1 MRFCDSHIRFI
12 FNLVISHIITT
23 MKKRQENTHSNTIL
37 GPKNA
42 FTRGNDRGK
51 NAKNAIIK
59 KILVLTIVLAAT
71 LTISTLFLKAI
82 LPFQEL
88 MYLQAAQVAVIGY
101 FVLETISSISYQ
113 LSLSESPLGT
123 AKAIRSLIRITGT
136 IIIVATIISFL
147 AQNPIVAA
155 SISTISALV
164 VGFASQNILANMISG
179 LYLSVMRPFKIGD
192 KITIS
197 GNSGVIYD
205 IELVYTRLL
214 TENGDTVLVPSSSM
228 VSSTIILQ
236 RRQNS
241 KIDST
246 GRVETK

>member
-1 MRFCDSHIRFI
+1 
-12 FNLVISHIITT
+12 
-23 MKKRQENTHSNTIL
+23 MKKGQENTQSNTIL

-42 FTRGNDRGK
+42 SARGDNRGK
-51 NAKNAIIK
+51 NAIRAIIK

-101 FVLETISSISYQ
+101 FVLETISSISYR
-113 LSLSESPLGT
+113 LSLSDSPLGT

-147 AQNPIVAA
+147 AQNPILAA
-155 SISTISALV
+155 SISTITALV
-164 VGFASQNILANMISG
+164 VGFAAQNILANMISG
-179 LYLSVMRPFKIGD
+179 LYLSLIRPFKIGD
-192 KITIS
+192 RITIS
-197 GNSGVIYD
+197 GNSGVIHD
-205 IELVYTRLL
+205 IELFYTRLL

-228 VSSTIILQ
+228 ISSTIILQ
-236 RRQNS
+236 RRQNP
-241 KIDST
+241 KIAST
-246 GRVETK
+246 DQFETK

>member
-1 MRFCDSHIRFI
+1 
-12 FNLVISHIITT
+12 

-42 FTRGNDRGK
+42 LTRGDNRGK
-51 NAKNAIIK
+51 NAIKAIIK

-101 FVLETISSISYQ
+101 FVVETISSISYR
-113 LSLSESPLGT
+113 LSLSDSPLGT

-147 AQNPIVAA
+147 AQNPILAA

-164 VGFASQNILANMISG
+164 VGFAAQNILANMISG
-179 LYLSVMRPFKIGD
+179 LYLSIIRPFKIGD

-236 RRQNS
+236 RRQNP
-241 KIDST
+241 KIAST
-246 GRVETK
+246 DQFEIK